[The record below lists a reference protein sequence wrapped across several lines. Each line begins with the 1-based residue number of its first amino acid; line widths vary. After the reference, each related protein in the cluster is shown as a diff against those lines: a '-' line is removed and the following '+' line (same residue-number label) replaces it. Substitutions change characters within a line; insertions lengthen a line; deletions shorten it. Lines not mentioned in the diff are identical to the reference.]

1 MLKGGGGR
9 ARTTPL
15 PGHAAA
21 LFRMHFSSSR
31 MVSIKRVS
39 FQIIKPNPN
48 KKENLLTFFYFLV
61 HNNNPFE
68 NLRFKGKPK
77 RDQKARSF
85 STSYRHTKSILLFLY
100 NAILD
105 TYEVF
110 FSLNFILF

>member
-21 LFRMHFSSSR
+21 FFRMHFSSSR

-39 FQIIKPNPN
+39 FQILKPNPN

-61 HNNNPFE
+61 ENNNPFE
-68 NLRFKGKPK
+68 NPVLIFV
-77 RDQKARSF
+77 
-85 STSYRHTKSILLFLY
+85 KSKC
-100 NAILD
+100 
-105 TYEVF
+105 
-110 FSLNFILF
+110 NFICFCPCIFSIM